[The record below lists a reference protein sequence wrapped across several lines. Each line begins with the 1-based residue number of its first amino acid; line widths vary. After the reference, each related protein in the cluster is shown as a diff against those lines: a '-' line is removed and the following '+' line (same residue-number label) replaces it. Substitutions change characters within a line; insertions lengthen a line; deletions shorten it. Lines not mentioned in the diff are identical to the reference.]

1 MGFIITGL
9 SFYCSNSSQT
19 KDTHRERINL
29 FSYEK
34 DRVLSAVDKYLNE
47 DPITIT
53 SSSSPHSAGG
63 KHDFFSEGDYWWP
76 DPDNPDDPYI
86 QKDGITNPD
95 NFVAHRK
102 AMVRLSIQS
111 AALTAAYKITHDKK
125 YAIKA
130 IEHFAVWF
138 VNDATR
144 MNPNL
149 LYAQAIKG
157 RFTGR
162 GIGIID
168 IIHLIEVARS
178 IMIIERAELFDPT
191 DLIAIKKWF
200 SDYIEWLSTHQYG
213 KDEMNAKN
221 NHGTCWVMQVAA
233 YSQLVGDEDIMNFCR
248 NRFKEVILPNQMA
261 ADGSFPLELSRTKPY
276 NYSLFNLDAMATI
289 CQILCT
295 GNDDLWEFT
304 LPNGRNMKKGIEFMY
319 PYIADKSK
327 WKYKSDMMFFE
338 YYPVRQPSLLFG
350 GLAYGEEK
358 FIDLWKRLTPDPVNE
373 EIIRNF
379 PIRQPVLWVD

>member
-1 MGFIITGL
+1 M